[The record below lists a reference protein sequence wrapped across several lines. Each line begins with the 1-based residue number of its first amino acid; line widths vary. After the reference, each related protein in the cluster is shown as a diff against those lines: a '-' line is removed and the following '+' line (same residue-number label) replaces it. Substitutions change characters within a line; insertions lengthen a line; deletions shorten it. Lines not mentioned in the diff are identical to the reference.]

1 MVSLVGSWH
10 EGWWDTCMERIDV
23 AVIGS
28 GAVGMG
34 IARGLLELDPS
45 MHISIFEKEGVF
57 ASHASARNSG
67 VLHAGFYYSPDSLK
81 ARFCREGRDELEAL
95 ANKNS
100 IPIKKIG
107 KVVVAQDLD
116 EEARLETL
124 LQRGISNGV
133 ALERLSESELSKFE
147 PLARTTGSF
156 LWSPNTAVSNP
167 VLINEALR
175 RELISKNVK
184 FVSGSRISF
193 NDNAWLNNDEV
204 ISAKYFVN
212 AGGAWALDLAH
223 QMNLSLHFRTMPFL
237 GLYKQVVATQLPIRT
252 LIYPVPHPINPF
264 LGVHLTLTIDGYVKI
279 GPSALPIIGKN
290 QYALFSPVSHEEV
303 RTFGKNLVSLAK
315 GSKHDLWS
323 MMKYEVPK
331 LLTSNLVGAASE
343 IVPSVRYVKNW
354 SKKPPGIRGQ
364 LVNSNSGELVQDF
377 LIEHGQN
384 STHVLNAVSP
394 GWTASL
400 PFGRHIA
407 QLVFGRLDS
416 SS

>member
-1 MVSLVGSWH
+1 MLILGSGR
-10 EGWWDTCMERIDV
+10 EGWWDSRMERIDV

-28 GAVGMG
+28 GAVGLAV
-34 IARGLLELDPS
+34 ARGLLEQDPS
-45 MHISIFEKEGVF
+45 VQISIFEKEGVF
-57 ASHASARNSG
+57 SSHASARNSG
-67 VLHAGFYYSPDSLK
+67 VLHAGFYYSPESLK

-95 ANKNS
+95 AIKNS

-107 KVVVAQDLD
+107 KVVVAQNLD

-124 LQRGISNGV
+124 LQRGITNGV
-133 ALERLSESELSKFE
+133 ELERLPESELTTFE

-156 LWSPNTAVSNP
+156 LWSPNTTVSNP

-175 RELISKNVK
+175 RELVSRNVK
-184 FVSGSRISF
+184 FVSNSKVDF
-193 NDNAWLNNDEV
+193 KNNKWLNNDEI

-223 QMNLSLHFRTMPFL
+223 QMNLGLQFRTMPFL
-237 GLYKQVVATQLPIRT
+237 GLYKKVSATQLPIRT

-264 LGVHLTLTIDGYVKI
+264 LGVHFTLTVDGYVKI

-290 QYALFSPVSHEEV
+290 QYSLFSPVSSHEV
-303 RTFGKNLVSLAK
+303 RTFGKNFVSLAK

-323 MMKYEVPK
+323 MMKYEIPK

-343 IVPSVRYVKNW
+343 LVPCAKDVKKW
-354 SKKPPGIRGQ
+354 SRKGPGIRGQ
-364 LVNSNSGELVQDF
+364 LINSNSGELLQDF
-377 LIEHGQN
+377 LIEHDQN

-407 QLVFGRLDS
+407 QLVFERLDS
-416 SS
+416 VS